1 MPNIRG
7 KFGDVD
13 PGRHEAAGRH
23 VADGEEEARIRLGDV
38 AEDPGVAEKR

>member
-1 MPNIRG
+1 MPNIQG